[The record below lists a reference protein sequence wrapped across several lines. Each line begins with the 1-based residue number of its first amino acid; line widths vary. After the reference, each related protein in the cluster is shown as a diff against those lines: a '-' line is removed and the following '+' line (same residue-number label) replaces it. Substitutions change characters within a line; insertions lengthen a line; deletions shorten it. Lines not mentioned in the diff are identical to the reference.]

1 MKNDSK
7 NNYLLPGL
15 IYVLVIVFGFIA
27 CVWGI
32 ETARAYYHKQ
42 TTASMVPALTGTELK
57 LYIPFKVKPD
67 EEEFRLGE
75 VYIDKQGYFRQKK
88 GE

>member
-1 MKNDSK
+1 MKD
-7 NNYLLPGL
+7 LLKFIL
-15 IYVLVIVFGFIA
+15 CVFICAFLFVAII
-27 CVWGI
+27 WGI
-32 ETARAYYHKQ
+32 QAARVYHHQK
-42 TTASMVPALTGTELK
+42 TTTPVTPALTGTELK

>member
-1 MKNDSK
+1 MKEALK
-7 NNYLLPGL
+7 ICL
-15 IYVLVIVFGFIA
+15 IAFIYCIMLVLV
-27 CVWGI
+27 VWAVQAGRI
-32 ETARAYYHKQ
+32 YYYQK
-42 TTASMVPALTGTELK
+42 TTAVMVPALTGTELK

-75 VYIDKQGYFRQKK
+75 IYIDKHGYIRQKR